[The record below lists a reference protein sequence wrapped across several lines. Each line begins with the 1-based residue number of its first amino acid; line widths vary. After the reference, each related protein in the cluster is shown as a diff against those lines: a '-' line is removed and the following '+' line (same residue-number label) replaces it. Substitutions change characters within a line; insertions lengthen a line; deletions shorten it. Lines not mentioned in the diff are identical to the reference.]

1 MEEAKRKQIEAK
13 LYQMIVQA
21 DQAKNEKSP
30 VNRKSFGVTVIR
42 RRKGNPDLHI
52 ARENVWNPSDLRPAG
67 NVEIGFL
74 TEI

>member
-52 ARENVWNPSDLRPAG
+52 ARENV
-67 NVEIGFL
+67 
-74 TEI
+74 